1 MERTNE
7 VWLKQL
13 RDDSP
18 NQAEAI
24 EALRQYLKRGVLG
37 YLYSRSDLSHLAPSE
52 LEQLS
57 EDFTQD
63 ALLKIR
69 AKLDTF
75 QGKSK
80 FTTWATKIAV
90 NHTVSAL
97 RRAKWR
103 DLSLDAITETGTTLR
118 EILGTDFATTNTPD
132 VDVERRQVWQTI
144 TKVINNDLGERQRQA
159 LTAVHLE
166 NMPTA
171 EVAHRLNTNINNIHK
186 LLHDARLSLKRRLQ
200 LLDLEP
206 QYILQ
211 LFGTDSGTG
220 YRRPLMVPASSTA
233 RL

>member
-7 VWLKQL
+7 MWLKQL

-18 NQAEAI
+18 KQAETI
-24 EALRQYLKRGVLG
+24 EDLRQYLKRGVLS

-80 FTTWATKIAV
+80 FTTWAIKFAA
-90 NHTVSAL
+90 NHTISAL

-103 DLSLDAITETGTTLR
+103 DLSLDAITETGATLR

-144 TKVINNDLGERQRQA
+144 IKVINNDLGERQRMA
-159 LTAVHLE
+159 LAAVHFE
-166 NMPTA
+166 NMPTT
-171 EVAHRLNTNINNIHK
+171 EVAHLLNTNVNNIHK

-211 LFGTDSGTG
+211 LFSAESGTSYG
-220 YRRPLMVPASSTA
+220 RPLIAPVSSTA
-233 RL
+233 QL

>member
-1 MERTNE
+1 MF
-7 VWLKQL
+7 
-13 RDDSP
+13 
-18 NQAEAI
+18 AFGI
-24 EALRQYLKRGVLG
+24 EHPVGPTI
-37 YLYSRSDLSHLAPSE
+37 LAPVLLVAIAIGPIFDDILAITNST
-52 LEQLS
+52 S
-57 EDFTQD
+57 VDFRFLD
-63 ALLKIR
+63 HPSILLITYFCATTKIR
-69 AKLDTF
+69 SKLDTF

-80 FTTWATKIAV
+80 FTTWATKIAA
-90 NHTVSAL
+90 NHTISAL

-103 DLSLDAITETGTTLR
+103 DLSLDAITGTGTPLR

-144 TKVINNDLGERQRQA
+144 IKVINNDLGERQRQA
-159 LTAVHLE
+159 LTGVHFE
-166 NMPTA
+166 NMPTT
-171 EVAHRLNTNINNIHK
+171 EVAHRLNTNLNNIHK

-233 RL
+233 RW